1 MAKDKLLLDCVYEH
15 EIAQPER
22 IDLAQPIGGGR
33 AADCTCAQLLDLTG
47 GLGRGDPIAIMS
59 RNCVPTIP
67 IQKGSR

>member
-1 MAKDKLLLDCVYEH
+1 MAKDKLLLDCVYEQAT
-15 EIAQPER
+15 AQPER

-33 AADCTCAQLLDLTG
+33 AVDCTCAQLLELTR
-47 GLGRGDPIAIMS
+47 GLGRGDPIAILS